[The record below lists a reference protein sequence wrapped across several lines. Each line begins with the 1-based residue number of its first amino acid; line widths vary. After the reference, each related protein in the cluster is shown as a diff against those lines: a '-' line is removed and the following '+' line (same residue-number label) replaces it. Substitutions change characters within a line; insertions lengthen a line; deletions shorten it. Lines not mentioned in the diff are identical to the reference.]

1 VKIAKHVVAAIEY
14 TLKDDEGKVIDSSDG
29 GPPLHY
35 VHGVGGL
42 VPGLEEELEGKG
54 VGDSLQVRVAP
65 EKGYGE
71 RVEAMVQSVPR
82 EQLPTDAEI
91 EVGMQFQA
99 QSQMGMHIVTVT
111 GVEGDTV
118 QLDANH
124 PLAGMHLNFDAKV
137 VDVRAATEEEIS
149 HGHVHGP
156 GGHEH

>member
-1 VKIAKHVVAAIEY
+1 MKIAKNVVAALEY
-14 TLKDDEGKVIDSSDG
+14 TLKDDDGTVIDSSTG
-29 GPPLHY
+29 GPPLQY

-42 VPGLEEELEGKG
+42 IPGLEEELEGKAE
-54 VGDSLQVRVAP
+54 GDSLQVRIAP

-71 RVEAMVQSVPR
+71 REEAMIQSVPR
-82 EQLPTDAEI
+82 SQLPADAEI
-91 EVGMQFQA
+91 TVGTQFQA
-99 QSQMGMHIVTVT
+99 QSEMGIHIVTVT

-124 PLAGMHLNFDAKV
+124 PLAGVHLNFDVKV
-137 VDVRAATEEEIS
+137 VEVRPATEEEIS